1 MKYIRNLILFIWQL
15 PQHLLAILYIGYLVM
30 MCKDLGVDSRYK
42 QAIVIPCVMRGA
54 VTLGCYVFVGLNSEY
69 RKTVKH
75 ELGHTIQ
82 SKILGPLY
90 LPTVGICSG
99 LHCMFHNR
107 KNNYYDFWTERWAN
121 RLGGIEGYS
130 GKYHYHKDGVI
141 RTIYSKLEAFYNKY
155 F

>member
-1 MKYIRNLILFIWQL
+1 MMKLIMKYIRNLILFIWQL
-15 PQHLLAILYIGYLVM
+15 PQHIVAFIYFVYLVM

-54 VTLGCYVFVGLNSEY
+54 VTLGNYVFVGLNSEY

-90 LPTVGICSG
+90 LIVIGIPSITYCG
-99 LHCMFHNR
+99 LRRIFPSLR
-107 KNNYYDFWTERWAN
+107 KKNYYDFYTEKTTN
-121 RLGGIEGYS
+121 YLSE
-130 GKYHYHKDGVI
+130 KYIK
-141 RTIYSKLEAFYNKY
+141 
-155 F
+155 

>member
-1 MKYIRNLILFIWQL
+1 MMKLIMNYIRNLILFIWQL

-69 RKTVKH
+69 KKTVKH

-90 LPTVGICSG
+90 LIVIGIPSITYCG
-99 LHCMFHNR
+99 LRRIFPSLR
-107 KNNYYDFWTERWAN
+107 KKNYYDFYTEKWAN
-121 RLGGIEGYS
+121 NLSE
-130 GKYHYHKDGVI
+130 KYIK
-141 RTIYSKLEAFYNKY
+141 
-155 F
+155 

>member
-15 PQHLLAILYIGYLVM
+15 PQHIVALIYFGYLVM

-54 VTLGCYVFVGLNSEY
+54 VTLGNYVFVGLNSEY

-90 LPTVGICSG
+90 LIIIGIPSITYCG
-99 LHCMFHNR
+99 LRRIFPSLR
-107 KNNYYDFWTERWAN
+107 KKNYYDFYTEKWAN
-121 RLGGIEGYS
+121 NLSE
-130 GKYHYHKDGVI
+130 KYIK
-141 RTIYSKLEAFYNKY
+141 
-155 F
+155 

>member
-1 MKYIRNLILFIWQL
+1 MFEMMKLIMNYIKNLILFIWQL

-30 MCKDLGVDSRYK
+30 MCKDLGIDSRYK

-90 LPTVGICSG
+90 LIVIGIPSITYCG
-99 LHCMFHNR
+99 LRRMFPSLR
-107 KNNYYDFWTERWAN
+107 KKNYYNFYTEKWAN
-121 RLGGIEGYS
+121 NLSE
-130 GKYHYHKDGVI
+130 KYIK
-141 RTIYSKLEAFYNKY
+141 
-155 F
+155 

>member
-30 MCKDLGVDSRYK
+30 MGKDLGIDSRYK
-42 QAIVIPCVMRGA
+42 QAIVIACIMRGA
-54 VTLGCYVFVGLNSEY
+54 VTLGNYVFVGLNSEY

-90 LPTVGICSG
+90 LIVIGIPSIIWAAVHKKIAPNKPYG
-99 LHCMFHNR
+99 WF
-107 KNNYYDFWTERWAN
+107 YTESTAN
-121 RLGGIEGYS
+121 KLGN
-130 GKYHYHKDGVI
+130 
-141 RTIYSKLEAFYNKY
+141 L
-155 F
+155 

>member
-1 MKYIRNLILFIWQL
+1 MMKLIMNYIRNLILFIWQL

-54 VTLGCYVFVGLNSEY
+54 VTLGCYVFVGLNLEY

-90 LPTVGICSG
+90 LIVIGIPSITYCG
-99 LHCMFHNR
+99 LRRIFPSLR
-107 KNNYYDFWTERWAN
+107 KKNYYDFYTEKWAN
-121 RLGGIEGYS
+121 NLSEKHI
-130 GKYHYHKDGVI
+130 K
-141 RTIYSKLEAFYNKY
+141 
-155 F
+155 

>member
-1 MKYIRNLILFIWQL
+1 MFEMMKLIMNYIRNLILFIWQL

-30 MCKDLGVDSRYK
+30 MCKDLGIDSRYK

-90 LPTVGICSG
+90 LIVIGIPSITYCG
-99 LHCMFHNR
+99 LRRIFPSLR
-107 KNNYYDFWTERWAN
+107 KKNYYDFYTEKWAN
-121 RLGGIEGYS
+121 NLSEKHI
-130 GKYHYHKDGVI
+130 K
-141 RTIYSKLEAFYNKY
+141 
-155 F
+155 

>member
-1 MKYIRNLILFIWQL
+1 MFEMMKLIMNYIRNLILFIWQL

-90 LPTVGICSG
+90 LIVIGIPSITYCG
-99 LHCMFHNR
+99 LRRIFPSLR
-107 KNNYYDFWTERWAN
+107 KKNYYNFYTERWAN
-121 RLGGIEGYS
+121 NLSEKHI
-130 GKYHYHKDGVI
+130 K
-141 RTIYSKLEAFYNKY
+141 
-155 F
+155 

>member
-1 MKYIRNLILFIWQL
+1 MFETMKLIMKYIRNLILFIWQL

-90 LPTVGICSG
+90 LIVIGIPSITYCG
-99 LHCMFHNR
+99 LRRIFPSLR
-107 KNNYYDFWTERWAN
+107 KKNYYNFYTERWADN
-121 RLGGIEGYS
+121 LSEKHI
-130 GKYHYHKDGVI
+130 K
-141 RTIYSKLEAFYNKY
+141 
-155 F
+155 

>member
-1 MKYIRNLILFIWQL
+1 MMKLIMKYIRNLILFIWQL
-15 PQHLLAILYIGYLVM
+15 PQHLLAILYRGYLVM

-90 LPTVGICSG
+90 LIVIGIPSITYCG
-99 LHCMFHNR
+99 LRRIFPSLR
-107 KNNYYDFWTERWAN
+107 KKNYYDFYTEKWAN
-121 RLGGIEGYS
+121 NLSEKHI
-130 GKYHYHKDGVI
+130 K
-141 RTIYSKLEAFYNKY
+141 
-155 F
+155 

>member
-1 MKYIRNLILFIWQL
+1 MIKLIMNYIRNLILFIWQL
-15 PQHLLAILYIGYLVM
+15 PQHLLAILYIGYLVI

-42 QAIVIPCVMRGA
+42 QAIVIPCIMRGA

-90 LPTVGICSG
+90 LIVIGIPSIIYCG
-99 LHCMFHNR
+99 LRRIFPLLR
-107 KNNYYDFWTERWAN
+107 KKNYYNFYTEKWAN
-121 RLGGIEGYS
+121 NLSE
-130 GKYHYHKDGVI
+130 KYIK
-141 RTIYSKLEAFYNKY
+141 
-155 F
+155 